1 MTTNLSNESP
11 VACELTDAAL
21 TSRLDELRTAFPPH
35 IKEVCELA
43 DGYRLRFAWDVDRIR
58 EIGDFIAFESTC
70 CRFAVFRLD
79 VEEGKQQLWLQIT
92 GPRGTKE
99 FLEGAMLGS
108 VGGADREEP
117 ADEAAAPPGR
127 ALTRTGIVTLGGAAI
142 AVLCCIVPVLG
153 IVGLGAG
160 TAAYAGYLDAGAAVG
175 LVAGAS
181 LVALGRFARRRYAEK
196 RSARDR

>member
-1 MTTNLSNESP
+1 MTTNLSNENP

-21 TSRLDELRTAFPPH
+21 TSRLDELRTAFLPH
-35 IKEVCELA
+35 VKEVRELA

-58 EIGDFIAFESTC
+58 EIGGFIAFESNC
-70 CRFAVFRLD
+70 CRFAMFRLD
-79 VEEGKQQLWLQIT
+79 VEASKQQLQLQIT

-99 FLEGAMLGS
+99 FLQGAMLGC
-108 VGGADREEP
+108 VRGAEGEEP
-117 ADEAAAPPGR
+117 ADEAAAAPGR
-127 ALTRTGIVTLGGAAI
+127 ALTRTGIATLGGAAV
-142 AVLCCIVPVLG
+142 AVLCCVVPVLG

-175 LVAGAS
+175 LVVGAS

-196 RSARDR
+196 RCACDR